1 MSQLQPMT
9 RRDVAVKCIPV
20 KSCLNS
26 KHVPYVCKMRA
37 AYLHYPPSDSNL
49 YVNNLR
55 MECIKLTA
63 THLRRVASPTKI
75 VGHAHSKS
83 ASDDG
88 KQQPVLV
95 DGEEGR
101 VLTVGLVRGRERAA
115 LSWTVAKLII
125 HFSAESFV
133 HFNLIKNAQGS
144 RYHCNNNVHRAV
156 TMCIAVIPAVRD
168 TRATT
173 TGANALMM

>member
-1 MSQLQPMT
+1 MSAESNITPKAVHVSATT
-9 RRDVAVKCIPV
+9 RRDVGVKCIPV
-20 KSCLNS
+20 KKIPSCLHS
-26 KHVPYVCKMRA
+26 KHVQCACKMRA

-55 MECIKLTA
+55 MECIKLPT
-63 THLRRVASPTKI
+63 THLRQVASPTKI

-101 VLTVGLVRGRERAA
+101 ALTVGLRWGRERAA

-144 RYHCNNNVHRAV
+144 RYHCNNNVHRAP
-156 TMCIAVIPAVRD
+156 TMCIARPHLQCA
-168 TRATT
+168 
-173 TGANALMM
+173 